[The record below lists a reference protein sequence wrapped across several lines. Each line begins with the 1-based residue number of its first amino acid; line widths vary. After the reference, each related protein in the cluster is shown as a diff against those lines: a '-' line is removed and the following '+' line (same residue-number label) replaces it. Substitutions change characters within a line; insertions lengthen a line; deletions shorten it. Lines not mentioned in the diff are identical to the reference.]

1 MYKNLYKRWFPMVVF
16 RFLRVASSVVVLR
29 GILRIFISVKI
40 SRTFSP
46 VRGAIFFVFSFAFRR
61 HGKISNSGKPL

>member
-1 MYKNLYKRWFPMVVF
+1 MYKNLYKRWFPVVVF

-46 VRGAIFFVFSFAFRR
+46 VRGAIFFCF
-61 HGKISNSGKPL
+61 